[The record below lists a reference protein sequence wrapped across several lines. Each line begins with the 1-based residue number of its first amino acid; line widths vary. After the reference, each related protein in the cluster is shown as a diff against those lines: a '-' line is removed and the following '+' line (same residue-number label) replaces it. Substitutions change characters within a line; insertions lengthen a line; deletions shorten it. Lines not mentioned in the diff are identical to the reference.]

1 MEFFNSVFDRQAMA
15 VPTGN
20 VLRVKASQ
28 LARFDDHVF
37 QYFIERMADVQ
48 FAVRIGR
55 AIVQDKQGLPVTRY
69 PKLFVQANI
78 SPTFGP
84 SRFTFG

>member
-1 MEFFNSVFDRQAMA
+1 MEFFNGIFDRQTMA
-15 VPTGN
+15 IPSGD

-37 QYFIERMADVQ
+37 QYFVQCMADVQ

-55 AIVQDKQGLPVTRY
+55 AIM
-69 PKLFVQANI
+69 
-78 SPTFGP
+78 
-84 SRFTFG
+84 